1 MPGLRCPSWGW
12 SRRLGPVSGWEHL
25 QSRVGEGHCPT
36 GLPSEFWREHCTGRA
51 KTRGWAGSSWLRGLQ
66 SCGGLSGGG
75 ASCARRLGPPHLRR
89 CCGWMREAGQ
99 RGLLV
104 VVAPVGTV
112 TLWPQAQTDVAVRP
126 VRTALKGELWS
137 LTHTAVP
144 PCRPPP
150 FLPSLASFAAGPHAG
165 LYALACVSET
175 CCERGRTTTAGAGGR
190 LGSGVKHFAPG
201 PAKSA

>member
-1 MPGLRCPSWGW
+1 MRATVPPDSLQSTGGNTARDG
-12 SRRLGPVSGWEHL
+12 RRLVGG
-25 QSRVGEGHCPT
+25 RVP
-36 GLPSEFWREHCTGRA
+36 
-51 KTRGWAGSSWLRGLQ
+51 AGSGGFRAAVGYRGEEPALPGD
-66 SCGGLSGGG
+66 SV
-75 ASCARRLGPPHLRR
+75 PTHLRR

-99 RGLLV
+99 HGLLV

-150 FLPSLASFAAGPHAG
+150 FLPSLASFAAGPHVG